1 MTLQTPAKHLEAI
14 RQHGETT
21 YPYECCGLLLGTRQ
35 DNGEILQETFPV
47 ENVWGE
53 TATDV
58 FEADA
63 NATKERQ
70 YTIDPKIM
78 VQIQKDARDR
88 GWQIIGIYHS
98 HPNHPAVPSEF
109 DRKYAWPEF
118 SYIIVSIRQ
127 GKATDL
133 FSWRL
138 DPQHQFQR
146 EEIEI
151 LS

>member
-1 MTLQTPAKHLEAI
+1 LTLQTAQKHLQAI

-21 YPYECCGLLLGTRQ
+21 YPYECCGLLLGNFQ
-35 DNGEILQETFPV
+35 DNGEILLETFPM
-47 ENVWGE
+47 ENRWGE
-53 TATDV
+53 TATEV

-63 NATKERQ
+63 HATKERQ
-70 YTIDPKIM
+70 YTIDPKVM
-78 VQIQKDARDR
+78 LQVQKDARDR
-88 GWQIIGIYHS
+88 SLQIIGVYHS
-98 HPNHPAVPSEF
+98 HPDHPAFPSEF

-138 DPQHQFQR
+138 DPQHQFQH
-146 EEIEI
+146 EEIHI